1 MALFMLNHHVL
12 AEVAYDSGARTYAV
26 DFPDRQPWL
35 PSGFS
40 FQVCTAYTQVVSCE
54 DSADTTIPADEKI
67 RQIGI
72 GSARERLGNSS
83 VSMQSGD
90 DRSMYCFPCV
100 NRVGIVS

>member
-1 MALFMLNHHVL
+1 MVLFMLNHHVL
-12 AEVAYDSGARTYAV
+12 AEVACDSSTRTYTV

-67 RQIGI
+67 RQMLNEQIETWYRDWQCTG
-72 GSARERLGNSS
+72 ETWE
-83 VSMQSGD
+83 
-90 DRSMYCFPCV
+90 
-100 NRVGIVS
+100 

>member
-54 DSADTTIPADEKI
+54 DSADATIPADEKI
-67 RQIGI
+67 RQMLNEQIEIWHRDWQCTG
-72 GSARERLGNSS
+72 ETWE
-83 VSMQSGD
+83 
-90 DRSMYCFPCV
+90 
-100 NRVGIVS
+100 